1 MARVLI
7 VDDSA
12 FMRNA
17 IRQMLTGVPGIEVV
31 GVGRTGREAVQMN
44 VSLKPDVITLDIEM
58 PEMDG
63 LTALQQI
70 MTTRPTAVLMLS
82 SLTTEGSHAALKALA
97 LGASDVLAKDSSQI
111 SLTINNIKAH
121 LIEKVSALAESKKF
135 TIARRHQPTKPSLPT
150 IRADQF
156 DLVCIGS
163 STGGP
168 AVLEHILPT
177 IPATIQGAVVVAQHM
192 PALFTASM
200 TDRLGAICKIP
211 VVHVSERTTILPRAI
226 YIAKGGM
233 HMHVRRT
240 AAGRLEASMS
250 EQPKEAVYR
259 PSVDV
264 LFSTSALATKAR
276 TLGIVLTGIG
286 CDGAAG
292 AKDIRDAGGMI
303 VAQDEASCVVYG
315 MPKAVTERGLTAVN
329 LPPDRIS
336 AFLQQLAT
344 PALTRGAA

>member
-31 GVGRTGREAVQMN
+31 GVGRTGREAVQLN

-70 MTTRPTAVLMLS
+70 MASRPTAVLMLS
-82 SLTTEGSHAALKALA
+82 SLTTEGSHAALRAVA
-97 LGASDVLAKDSSQI
+97 LGASDFLAKDSSQV
-111 SLTINNIKAH
+111 SLTINRIKDQ
-121 LIEKVSALAESKKF
+121 LIEKVHALAESKRF
-135 TIARRHQPTKPSLPT
+135 TVGRRIEPPKASIPSF
-150 IRADQF
+150 RSDQF
-156 DLVCIGS
+156 DLVAIGS

-168 AVLEHILPT
+168 AVLEHLLPA
-177 IPATIQGAVVVAQHM
+177 IPASMNATVVVAQHM

-200 TDRLGAICKIP
+200 SERLAGICKVP
-211 VVHVSERTTILPRAI
+211 VVHVTQRTLLQPRAI
-226 YIAKGGM
+226 YIAQGGR
-233 HMHVRRT
+233 HMHIKKM
-240 AAGRLEASMS
+240 ASGRLEATVS
-250 EQPKEAVYR
+250 EEPKEAVYR

-264 LFSTSALATKAR
+264 LFATAAKATGPR
-276 TLGIVLTGIG
+276 TLGVVLTGIG

-292 AKDIRDAGGMI
+292 AADVRNAGGMI

-315 MPKAVTERGLTAVN
+315 MPKAVTERGIATAN
-329 LPPDRIS
+329 LSPDRLS
-336 AFLQQLAT
+336 TFLRQLEVA
-344 PALTRGAA
+344 PVKGAA

>member
-17 IRQMLTGVPGIEVV
+17 IRQMLTGVPGIEIV
-31 GVGRTGREAVQMN
+31 GVGRTGREAVQLN
-44 VSLKPDVITLDIEM
+44 VTLKPDVITLDIEM

-70 MTTRPTAVLMLS
+70 MSSRPTAVIMLS
-82 SLTTEGSHAALKALA
+82 SLTTEGSHAALRAVA
-97 LGASDVLAKDSSQI
+97 LGASDFLAKDSSQV
-111 SLTINNIKAH
+111 SLTIHKIKDQ
-121 LIEKVSALAESKKF
+121 LVEKIHALAASKKF
-135 TIARRHQPTKPSLPT
+135 VVGRKLEPPKATIPTFRS
-150 IRADQF
+150 DQF

-168 AVLEHILPT
+168 AVLEHLLPA
-177 IPATIQGAVVVAQHM
+177 IPANMNATVAVAQHM

-200 TDRLGAICKIP
+200 SERLAGMCKVP
-211 VVHVSERTTILPRAI
+211 VVHVTQRTLLQPRAI
-226 YIAKGGM
+226 YIAQGGL
-233 HMHVRRT
+233 HMHIKKLPT
-240 AAGRLEASMS
+240 GRLEASVS
-250 EQPKEAVYR
+250 ELPKEAVYR

-264 LFSTSALATKAR
+264 LLATAAKATAAR

-292 AKDIRDAGGMI
+292 AADVRNAGGMI

-315 MPKAVTERGLTAVN
+315 MPKAVTERGIATAN
-329 LPPDRIS
+329 LSPDRLS
-336 AFLQQLAT
+336 LFVQQLAVT
-344 PALTRGAA
+344 PMKGAA

>member
-17 IRQMLTGVPGIEVV
+17 IRKMLTGVPGVEIV
-31 GVGRTGREAVQMN
+31 GVGRTGRDAVAMN
-44 VSLKPDVITLDIEM
+44 VSLKPDVITLDVEM

-70 MTTRPTAVLMLS
+70 MTTHPTAVLMLS

-111 SLTINNIKAH
+111 SLTIHNIKDQ
-121 LIEKVSALAESKKF
+121 LVEKIVALAASKKF
-135 TIARRHQPTKPSLPT
+135 AGARRRDASRTALPSFRP
-150 IRADQF
+150 DQF
-156 DLVCIGS
+156 DLVCVGS

-177 IPATIQGAVVVAQHM
+177 IPPTMQGSVVVAQHM

-200 TDRLGAICKIP
+200 TERLNTMCKMP
-211 VVHVSERTTILPRAI
+211 VVHVTERVMLAPRTI

-233 HMHVRRT
+233 HMHIKRS

-250 EQPKEAVYR
+250 ELPREAVYR

-264 LFSTSALATKAR
+264 LFSTAAQATRAK

-286 CDGAAG
+286 ADGANG
-292 AKDIRDAGGMI
+292 SKDIHEAGGLI
-303 VAQDEASCVVYG
+303 VAQDEGSCVVYG
-315 MPKAVTERGLTAVN
+315 MPKAVTERGFAAAN

-336 AFLQQLAT
+336 EFLQQLT
-344 PALTRGAA
+344 KPALVRGAA